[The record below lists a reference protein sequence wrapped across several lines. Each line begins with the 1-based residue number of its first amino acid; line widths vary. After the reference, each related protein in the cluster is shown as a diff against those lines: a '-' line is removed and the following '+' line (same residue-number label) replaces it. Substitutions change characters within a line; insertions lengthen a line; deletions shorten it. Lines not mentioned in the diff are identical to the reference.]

1 MICSS
6 FEQPI
11 LPAAFFTASDAFET
25 AMEFDV
31 IFIIFIS
38 FCPSPTVM
46 KPAARENV
54 EIFFF
59 SHILNGLQKEL
70 GGTLQNF
77 AVSRL
82 AKITCSIFAVSI
94 DER

>member
-1 MICSS
+1 
-6 FEQPI
+6 
-11 LPAAFFTASDAFET
+11 
-25 AMEFDV
+25 
-31 IFIIFIS
+31 
-38 FCPSPTVM
+38 M

-82 AKITCSIFAVSI
+82 AKITCCTFALSI
-94 DER
+94 DERWAMNDERWTIRQAIFDILYKSENGKN